1 MKNVMRTLSNRC
13 QKLEKNENKNIN
25 NIEELQNKIKN
36 LNDELNYKDNIID
49 RYNKRINKNKEKYRI
64 LNKKYGNR
72 IK

>member
-36 LNDELNYKDNIID
+36 LIDELNYKDNIID
-49 RYNKRINKNKEKYRI
+49 RYNKIINKNRDKDRI
-64 LNKKYGNR
+64 LKK
-72 IK
+72 K